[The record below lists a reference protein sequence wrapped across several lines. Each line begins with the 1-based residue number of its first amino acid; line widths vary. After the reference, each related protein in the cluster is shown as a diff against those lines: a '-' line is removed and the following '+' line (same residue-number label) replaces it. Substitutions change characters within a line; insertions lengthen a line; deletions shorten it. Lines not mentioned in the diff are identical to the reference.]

1 MESKFAFKEL
11 PQLQT
16 ERLVLRQGEKR
27 DCQAIFELYSC
38 GSVVEYMPLAP
49 FVDMQEAINEMNWH
63 QQIFAAGT
71 GMRWLIEEK
80 ESGKVIG
87 TCGFLNFDQAHNRIE
102 IGYDLLPDFWG
113 KGIMKEA
120 VDCIISFGFSLVKVN
135 RIEARVE
142 PDNGASM
149 RLMDKLGFHK
159 EGVLRQL
166 EFEKGKYVDLAVFSL
181 LQSEYEMRN
190 G

>member
-1 MESKFAFKEL
+1 MESRFALKEF
-11 PQLQT
+11 PRLQT
-16 ERLVLRQGEKR
+16 DRLILRQGEKK

-38 GSVVEYMPLAP
+38 ESVVAYMPLAP
-49 FVDMQEAINEMNWH
+49 FADIQEAIDEMNWH
-63 QQIFAAGT
+63 QRIFAEGT

-87 TCGFLNFDQAHNRIE
+87 TCGFLNFDHTHNRIE
-102 IGYDLLPDFWG
+102 IGYDLSPDFWG
-113 KGIMKEA
+113 QGLMKEA
-120 VDCIISFGFSLVKVN
+120 ADRVISFGFSLMKVN

-142 PDNGASM
+142 PENGASM

-181 LQSEYEMRN
+181 LLSEYEMRN